1 MKIHLP
7 NPNTLSEYYKGY
19 IKYITEDDLLDAIT
33 QQKDNTYRFLK
44 SIPTEK
50 ESYKYQKGKWMLKE
64 VVGHLCDT
72 ERILAYRALRFS
84 RTDSTPLHSFDE
96 NLYVPNSNHAN
107 ISLKLISEEKKSI
120 SDSSIH
126 LFKNMTE
133 EMIDRSGTASNLSVS
148 VRALVFFIVAH
159 ERHHLKVISENYL

>member
-19 IKYITEDDLLDAIT
+19 LKYITEDDLLDALT

-44 SIPTEK
+44 SIPAEK
-50 ESYKYQKGKWMLKE
+50 ESYRYQEGKWMLKE
-64 VVGHLCDT
+64 VAGHLCDT

-84 RTDSTPLHSFDE
+84 RTDKTALNSFDE

-107 ISLKLISEEKKSI
+107 LGLQLISEEKKSI

-133 EMIDRSGTASNLSVS
+133 EMIDRLGTASNLSVS
-148 VRALVFFIVAH
+148 VRALLFFIVAH
-159 ERHHLKVISENYL
+159 ERHHLKVISEKYL

>member
-7 NPNTLSEYYKGY
+7 NPITLSEYYKGY
-19 IKYITEDDLLDAIT
+19 LKYITEEDLLDALT

-44 SIPTEK
+44 SIPAEK
-50 ESYKYQKGKWMLKE
+50 ESYRYQEGKWMLKE
-64 VVGHLCDT
+64 VVGHICDT
-72 ERILAYRALRFS
+72 ERTLAYRALRFS
-84 RTDSTPLHSFDE
+84 RTDTTALNSFDE

-107 ISLKLISEEKKSI
+107 LGLQLILEEKKSI

-133 EMIDRSGTASNLSVS
+133 EMIDRLGTASTLSVS
-148 VRALVFFIVAH
+148 VRALLFFIVAH
-159 ERHHLKVISENYL
+159 ERHHINVISEKYL